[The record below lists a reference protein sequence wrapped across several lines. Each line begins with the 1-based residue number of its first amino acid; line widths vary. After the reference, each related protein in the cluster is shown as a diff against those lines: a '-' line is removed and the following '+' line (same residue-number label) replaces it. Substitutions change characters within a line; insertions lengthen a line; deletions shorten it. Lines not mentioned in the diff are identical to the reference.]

1 MGLFKKKPT
10 VDPAD
15 FLALRAELQD
25 VKARLDASEQA
36 KAYLE
41 ARLGSLDATTS
52 ALTSASSARHTEF
65 GEQLTALAARLN
77 LTEGE
82 TAKVAT
88 LLARVADVEDRQ
100 RESAAA
106 VLATGD
112 VVPAEDLTPRLEE
125 LAARLEE
132 VAAQAARV
140 EQNTTDALAAA
151 SAVTTSNE
159 STAAPAP
166 VLDEALAYRVEQ
178 LAARTE
184 AIDHIAQQVESL
196 AQRMNTQVELSH
208 ELDLLNARIGELQAN
223 AGATDEIRLRVE
235 RLAEQAAEATTTTD
249 TSALA
254 DQLAQLAERVSMNA
268 NETKQAREQAAA
280 LDARIAS
287 VSTELANQLTELGHE
302 IDALAARE
310 GGVAGGQAEI
320 SDEVIDALRTG
331 QNRLASEQARYE
343 IAFREDLAE
352 LAEQLRILR
361 GR

>member
-1 MGLFKKKPT
+1 VSVASEVGGR
-10 VDPAD
+10 V
-15 FLALRAELQD
+15 AEVLVGEGDRVTAGQPI
-25 VKARLDASEQA
+25 VRLDS
-36 KAYLE
+36 
-41 ARLGSLDATTS
+41 
-52 ALTSASSARHTEF
+52 
-65 GEQLTALAARLN
+65 
-77 LTEGE
+77 
-82 TAKVAT
+82 
-88 LLARVADVEDRQ
+88 
-100 RESAAA
+100 
-106 VLATGD
+106 
-112 VVPAEDLTPRLEE
+112 
-125 LAARLEE
+125 
-132 VAAQAARV
+132 
-140 EQNTTDALAAA
+140 
-151 SAVTTSNE
+151 
-159 STAAPAP
+159 
-166 VLDEALAYRVEQ
+166 
-178 LAARTE
+178 
-184 AIDHIAQQVESL
+184 
-196 AQRMNTQVELSH
+196 
-208 ELDLLNARIGELQAN
+208 DLLNARIGELQAN

-235 RLAEQAAEATTTTD
+235 RLAEQAADATTTTD
-249 TSALA
+249 TRALA